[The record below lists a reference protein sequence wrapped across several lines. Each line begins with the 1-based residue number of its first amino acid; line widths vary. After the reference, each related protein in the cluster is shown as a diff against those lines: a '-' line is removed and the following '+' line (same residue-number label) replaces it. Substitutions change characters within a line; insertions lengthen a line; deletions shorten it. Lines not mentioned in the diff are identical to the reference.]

1 MSYEKRQVLY
11 DLRVAYEGPF
21 VIEDF
26 FDEVQ
31 KWAAKKGF
39 TLEHKKKLENIT
51 KTGKEL
57 EWTIEIHHPINAETV
72 SIVRLRVLIEKL
84 RDVVIERKGKKM
96 HLNNGDVLV
105 NIDGFVHSIYS
116 NYWSKKP
123 VYMFFRTI
131 VDQYIYNFFQDKED
145 GIPVADAHDLYKAIK
160 AFFHL
165 QNYKYE

>member
-1 MSYEKRQVLY
+1 MYTSAKTTTAFEKFLS
-11 DLRVAYEGPF
+11 
-21 VIEDF
+21 IEQIKAPLNRF
-26 FDEVQ
+26 KTIIISFH
-31 KWAAKKGF
+31 F
-39 TLEHKKKLENIT
+39 MENPI
-51 KTGKEL
+51 EL
-57 EWTIEIHHPINAETV
+57 PW
-72 SIVRLRVLIEKL
+72 IEKYRPEKL
-84 RDVVIERKGKKM
+84 KDVVIERKGKKM
-96 HLNNGDVLV
+96 HLNNGNVLV

-131 VDQYIYNFFQDKED
+131 VDQYIYNFFQDKQD